1 MHFVAQKKKIK
12 GANTGSNLLDLDH
25 TFKHHSTQYMNV
37 KAKILQGAQ
46 SPHIFTKITVKGEVN

>member
-1 MHFVAQKKKIK
+1 MHFVSQKIEIK
-12 GANTGSNLLDLDH
+12 GANTESNLLDLDH
-25 TFKHHSTQYMNV
+25 TSTQYMNV